1 MRFQTLFWRCCRLRC
16 PMCGQG
22 RLFQG
27 WFRMRTECPHCQI
40 SFQREGGFYLG
51 SIYFNYGLT
60 ALIAAVGYPL
70 LRFNQVLPNNV
81 LMPLTLLF
89 VLVFPLWF
97 FRYARSLWLGFDQ
110 YWDPRQGEQ
119 GTEAETGEAELRK
132 GERAVTPKTAEHA
145 ADYSTDGSKSG

>member
-1 MRFQTLFWRCCRLRC
+1 MRFKTLFWRCCRLRC

-22 RLFQG
+22 RLFRG
-27 WFRMRTECPHCQI
+27 WFRMHDTCPHCRV
-40 SFQREGGFYLG
+40 SFAREGGFYLG

-70 LRFNQVLPNNV
+70 LRFNRVLPSNV

-89 VLVFPLWF
+89 VLVFPMWF

-110 YWDPRQGEQ
+110 YWDPRSGEQ
-119 GTEAETGEAELRK
+119 ETGGPELAGQKVGGTKGDSSATDPSEAAN
-132 GERAVTPKTAEHA
+132 GET
-145 ADYSTDGSKSG
+145 